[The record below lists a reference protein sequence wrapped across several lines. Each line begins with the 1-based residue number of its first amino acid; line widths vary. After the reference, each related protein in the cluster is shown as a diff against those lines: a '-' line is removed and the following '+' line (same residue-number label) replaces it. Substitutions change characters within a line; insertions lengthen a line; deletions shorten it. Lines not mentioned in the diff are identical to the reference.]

1 MPAAIPGIFFHT
13 RPKTDI
19 HMFTSAANVEE
30 LIRTFHIDGATFRYS
45 SFVPRLYNLVTSLG
59 FKKGNLLPS
68 RAFCSDENQGYPIIL
83 LAKHFGTFPFSHG
96 RGGAVVATDRHG
108 PYAEH
113 GEGLLII
120 HASHV
125 GYEPVD
131 ASFGTY
137 NRIHTRDQRH
147 TACCGKLDWIL
158 SWYLEQYQIAQA
170 DILLERRNG
179 SIYLRIDNGL
189 LGGNRKEGLFLKL
202 PRLVRPDAD
211 GNYAPVHTHSTAK
224 SFVASTAQQT
234 VLEDQDA
241 VPEEGQRIPIG
252 DHLKPDMF
260 VFTRRLDE
268 TVEGR
273 NHQEQSLM
281 YPMPWIVTSPW
292 PLLTAAQIN
301 TQVEF
306 DRTLRTLA
314 HAENFRDKCLF
325 YISGL
330 NIDISPQPGE
340 IFPTTK
346 FVPWAAYLRD
356 RMGGKRIIELPELGS
371 LLLEQSKENADQ
383 VDLDTAIR
391 KMSEAETVDIV
402 APKTNQGSS

>member
-1 MPAAIPGIFFHT
+1 
-13 RPKTDI
+13 
-19 HMFTSAANVEE
+19 MFSSAANVEE
-30 LIRTFHIDGATFRYS
+30 LIRNFHIDDATFRYS
-45 SFVPRLYNLVTSLG
+45 SFVPRLYNLVRSLG
-59 FKKGNLLPS
+59 FKKGKMLPS
-68 RAFCSDENQGYPIIL
+68 RAFCSDESQGYPIIL
-83 LAKHFGTFPFSHG
+83 LAKHFGSFPFNHG

-113 GEGLLII
+113 GEGLVII

-125 GYEPVD
+125 GYEPAD
-131 ASFGTY
+131 DSFGNY
-137 NRIHTRDQRH
+137 SRIHTSDHRH
-147 TACCGKLDWIL
+147 TACCGKLSWIV
-158 SWYLEQYQIAQA
+158 SRYLELYRVAQV
-170 DILLERRNG
+170 DIQLERCSG
-179 SIYLRIDNGL
+179 ELYLRIDNGL

-211 GNYAPVHTHSTAK
+211 GNFTPVHTHSTAK
-224 SFVASTAQQT
+224 SFVASAALQKE
-234 VLEDQDA
+234 LEDQD
-241 VPEEGQRIPIG
+241 VVLEEDQRIPIG

-260 VFTRRLDE
+260 FFTRKLDD

-273 NHQEQSLM
+273 NHQELNLM

-314 HAENFRDKCLF
+314 HDESFRDKCLF

-330 NIDISPQPGE
+330 NIDISPQPDE

-356 RMGGKRIIELPELGS
+356 RKGGKRIIEQPELVS
-371 LLLEQSKENADQ
+371 LLREQSWENPDQ

-402 APKTNQGSS
+402 APKPDQVSS